1 MRPRPLAGGPHQPK
15 GAFYQHRPEPSDF
28 TASQGGA
35 QSYPVRHLPS
45 RPPRPQARVSLP
57 PSRTRPPRPPRS
69 SSISRRL
76 PISGPLLDLLPPPG
90 GPSPSLFSRLTPTH
104 PSASAQA
111 SPPCR
116 TPPLKPPAR
125 RRSTCLL
132 VRRCLEAPLRLPSA
146 PRLCGRFRE
155 KLAPPQVWPLGA
167 AAACR
172 PRSTMLCY
180 RQERRLPGSP
190 ASASTSS
197 SSWPGGADL
206 SELPCPKCQGETGR

>member
-116 TPPLKPPAR
+116 TPPSEASGKEKVHLPACPQVPGGTAEITQRPPPVRAISGETRSSPGVATRGRCGLPASKHDAVLPPGAQAPRVACLGLDLLLLLAGR
-125 RRSTCLL
+125 RR
-132 VRRCLEAPLRLPSA
+132 PLRTAMS
-146 PRLCGRFRE
+146 
-155 KLAPPQVWPLGA
+155 
-167 AAACR
+167 
-172 PRSTMLCY
+172 
-180 RQERRLPGSP
+180 
-190 ASASTSS
+190 
-197 SSWPGGADL
+197 
-206 SELPCPKCQGETGR
+206 